1 MHRRGRT
8 IAVGGPSEVVR
19 ERAQGVWFRTGK
31 LADFNIVYL
40 HIVYL
45 MGPTDLVGASFVCE
59 FPAACGHIPCSA
71 NGKGGV
77 QAHMLAS
84 NLDKCFALRLQY

>member
-8 IAVGGPSEVVR
+8 MAVGGPSEVVR

-59 FPAACGHIPCSA
+59 FAAARGHIPCSA
-71 NGKGGV
+71 NGRAACRRTCWP
-77 QAHMLAS
+77 QIA
-84 NLDKCFALRLQY
+84 KCFALRLKQY